1 MDVADESSQKVMAVL
16 EERARALARPV
27 EAVERHEGIE
37 VVVLVIGEER
47 YGVEIR
53 HVREVQPASP
63 PTPVPGVPDF
73 WAGVVNVRGGLY
85 PVLDL
90 GRYMGSTAGSGDGML
105 VLVSAA
111 GVTVG
116 LLVDDVPEAR
126 EIRTS
131 DVRSPL
137 SGGPDPKS
145 RAIRGTT
152 ADLLSVLDLDA
163 LLSDPQLVVERQAV

>member
-1 MDVADESSQKVMAVL
+1 MKEESSDKVIAVL
-16 EERARALARPV
+16 EERARVLARPAEV
-27 EAVERHEGIE
+27 AERHEGIE
-37 VVVLVIGEER
+37 VVVLVTGEER
-47 YGVEIR
+47 YGVEIH
-53 HVREVQPASP
+53 HVREVQPACP
-63 PTPVPGVPDF
+63 TTPVPDVPAF
-73 WAGVVNVRGGLY
+73 WAGVANVRGGLY

-90 GRYMGSTAGSGDGML
+90 GRYMGSGAGRDDGVL
-105 VLVSAA
+105 VLASAA

-116 LLVDDVPEAR
+116 LLVDDVTEAR

-131 DVRSPL
+131 DMRSPL

-163 LLSDPQLVVERQAV
+163 LLSDPHLVVEKQA

>member
-1 MDVADESSQKVMAVL
+1 MNEESSDKVKAIL
-16 EERARALARPV
+16 EERARVLARP
-27 EAVERHEGIE
+27 AKAMKRHEGIE
-37 VVVLVIGEER
+37 VVVLVTGEER
-47 YGVEIR
+47 YGVEIH
-53 HVREVQPASP
+53 HVREVQPAPP

-90 GRYMGSTAGSGDGML
+90 GRYMGSTAGRDDGML

-111 GVTVG
+111 GVSVA
-116 LLVDDVPEAR
+116 LLVDDVSEAR

-137 SGGPDPKS
+137 GGGPDPKS

-163 LLSDPQLVVERQAV
+163 LLSDPQLVVEKQAV